1 MHLLK
6 HKGFHKKTW
15 SCLITTE
22 SYLRYAHGIVSEYL
36 TEDLS
41 VKLLKYL
48 GLPEEKLSECHGK
61 RKLSVAQCGGN
72 SNTAVPHSAPT
83 GELFKKARQ
92 EDLANGGVLDLT
104 KPEKVGF
111 FLNNSM
117 SRLGFG
123 CTYPLPYLHI
133 DSKDV

>member
-1 MHLLK
+1 M
-6 HKGFHKKTW
+6 
-15 SCLITTE
+15 TTE

-41 VKLLKYL
+41 IKLLKYL

-61 RKLSVAQCGGN
+61 RKLSVAQYGGN
-72 SNTAVPHSAPT
+72 SNTAMPPCAPT

-111 FLNNSM
+111 CLNNSM
-117 SRLGFG
+117 SRFGFDCMYCPPPICMLIIRMCG
-123 CTYPLPYLHI
+123 ERM
-133 DSKDV
+133 KE